1 VTIPCSDRGARWSV
15 SSISWVAEFRER
27 PDAELHHSLH
37 PPMTSPLR
45 WQFWEVPISATKSEP
60 SPRRHAVPCVAC
72 RRKASDVKIGQAAER
87 GGRRRPPAEGQ
98 APALVSSSGPPF
110 PVARPVCASIPAVE
124 VRAQVRS
131 EAADARWPCSR
142 SNCLLSARG
151 RSSERRIA
159 ISSAVWIWDGE

>member
-1 VTIPCSDRGARWSV
+1 VTVAGSDRGARWSV

-87 GGRRRPPAEGQ
+87 AWPPATGRGASASAGE
-98 APALVSSSGPPF
+98 LV
-110 PVARPVCASIPAVE
+110 RTSIPRRTTGVREYSAVE